1 MLVPEDPVVYVEMND
16 LNAYLLLVKRLQ
28 YYTSIVEIASV
39 RENRN
44 ILQYWT
50 NLLMA
55 SKKIV
60 EDCANWVNAVEDDI
74 KDDVLRNEKVRDLM
88 RGLALLPI

>member
-1 MLVPEDPVVYVEMND
+1 MVYVEMND
-16 LNAYLLLVKRLQ
+16 LNAYLLLVKRLH

>member
-1 MLVPEDPVVYVEMND
+1 MVYVEMND

-88 RGLALLPI
+88 RGLALFPI

>member
-1 MLVPEDPVVYVEMND
+1 MPEDPVVYVEMND

-60 EDCANWVNAVEDDI
+60 EDCANWVNAVEDDV

>member
-1 MLVPEDPVVYVEMND
+1 MVYVEMND
-16 LNAYLLLVKRLQ
+16 LNAYLLLMKRLQ

>member
-1 MLVPEDPVVYVEMND
+1 MYVEMND

-60 EDCANWVNAVEDDI
+60 EDCANWMNAVEDDI

>member
-1 MLVPEDPVVYVEMND
+1 MVYVEMYD

>member
-1 MLVPEDPVVYVEMND
+1 MVYVEMND

-60 EDCANWVNAVEDDI
+60 EDCANWMNAVEDDI

-88 RGLALLPI
+88 RGLALLAI

>member
-1 MLVPEDPVVYVEMND
+1 MPEDPVVYVEMND
-16 LNAYLLLVKRLQ
+16 LNAYLLLVQRLQ

>member
-1 MLVPEDPVVYVEMND
+1 MYVEMND

>member
-1 MLVPEDPVVYVEMND
+1 MPEDPVVYVEMND

-60 EDCANWVNAVEDDI
+60 EDCANWMNAVEDDI

>member
-1 MLVPEDPVVYVEMND
+1 MVYVEMND

-50 NLLMA
+50 ILLMA

>member
-1 MLVPEDPVVYVEMND
+1 MPEDPVVYVEMND

>member
-1 MLVPEDPVVYVEMND
+1 MPEDPVVYVEMND

-88 RGLALLPI
+88 RGLAWLPI

>member
-1 MLVPEDPVVYVEMND
+1 MPEDPVVYVEMND

-39 RENRN
+39 RESRN

>member
-1 MLVPEDPVVYVEMND
+1 MVYVEMND

-28 YYTSIVEIASV
+28 YYTSIVEIANV

>member
-1 MLVPEDPVVYVEMND
+1 MVYVEMND

-60 EDCANWVNAVEDDI
+60 EDCANWVNAVEDDV

>member
-1 MLVPEDPVVYVEMND
+1 MPEDPVVYVEMND

-88 RGLALLPI
+88 RGLALRPI

>member
-1 MLVPEDPVVYVEMND
+1 MVYVEMND
-16 LNAYLLLVKRLQ
+16 LDAYLLLVKRLQ

-88 RGLALLPI
+88 RGLALLAI

>member
-1 MLVPEDPVVYVEMND
+1 MPEDPVVYVEMND

-88 RGLALLPI
+88 RGLALLAI

>member
-1 MLVPEDPVVYVEMND
+1 MPEDPVVYVEMND
-16 LNAYLLLVKRLQ
+16 LGAYLLLVKRLQ

-88 RGLALLPI
+88 RGLALLAI

>member
-1 MLVPEDPVVYVEMND
+1 MVYVEMND

>member
-1 MLVPEDPVVYVEMND
+1 MVYVEMND

-55 SKKIV
+55 SRKIV

>member
-1 MLVPEDPVVYVEMND
+1 MVYVEMND
-16 LNAYLLLVKRLQ
+16 LDAYLLLVKRLQ

-50 NLLMA
+50 NLLMS

-60 EDCANWVNAVEDDI
+60 EDCANWMNTVEDDI

-88 RGLALLPI
+88 RGLALLAI

>member
-1 MLVPEDPVVYVEMND
+1 MVYVEMND

-74 KDDVLRNEKVRDLM
+74 KDDVLRNEKMRDLM

>member
-1 MLVPEDPVVYVEMND
+1 MPEDPVVYVEMND
-16 LNAYLLLVKRLQ
+16 LNAYLLLVKRRQ
-28 YYTSIVEIASV
+28 YYTSIVEIASG
-39 RENRN
+39 RESRN

-74 KDDVLRNEKVRDLM
+74 KDDVRRNEKVRDLM

>member
-1 MLVPEDPVVYVEMND
+1 MPEDPVVYVEMND
-16 LNAYLLLVKRLQ
+16 LDAYLLLVKRLQ

-60 EDCANWVNAVEDDI
+60 EDCANWMNAVEDDI

-88 RGLALLPI
+88 RGLALLAI

>member
-1 MLVPEDPVVYVEMND
+1 MVYVEMND

-60 EDCANWVNAVEDDI
+60 EDCANWMNAVEDDI

>member
-1 MLVPEDPVVYVEMND
+1 MVYVEMND

-88 RGLALLPI
+88 RGWALLPI

>member
-1 MLVPEDPVVYVEMND
+1 MVYVEMND
-16 LNAYLLLVKRLQ
+16 LDAYLLLVKRLQ

-60 EDCANWVNAVEDDI
+60 EDCANWMNAVEDDI

-88 RGLALLPI
+88 RGLALLAI

>member
-1 MLVPEDPVVYVEMND
+1 MYVEMND
-16 LNAYLLLVKRLQ
+16 LDAYLLLVKRLQ

-60 EDCANWVNAVEDDI
+60 EDCANWMNAVEDDI

-88 RGLALLPI
+88 RGLALLAI

>member
-1 MLVPEDPVVYVEMND
+1 MVYVEMND
-16 LNAYLLLVKRLQ
+16 LDAYLLLVKRLQ

-60 EDCANWVNAVEDDI
+60 EDCANWMSAVEDDI

>member
-1 MLVPEDPVVYVEMND
+1 MVYVEMND
-16 LNAYLLLVKRLQ
+16 LDAYLLLVKRLQ

-60 EDCANWVNAVEDDI
+60 EDCANWMNAVEDDI

>member
-1 MLVPEDPVVYVEMND
+1 MPEDPVVYVEMND

-74 KDDVLRNEKVRDLM
+74 KDDVLRHEKVRDLM

>member
-1 MLVPEDPVVYVEMND
+1 MVYVEMND
-16 LNAYLLLVKRLQ
+16 LHAYLLLVKRLQ

>member
-1 MLVPEDPVVYVEMND
+1 MVYVEMND

-74 KDDVLRNEKVRDLM
+74 KDDVLRHEKVRDLM